1 MKGNRTFTGRI
12 SGDGGALGTATP
24 EMVEA
29 RARELALIAGRDPKN
44 FTQTDLDQ
52 AEEELTG
59 NSAQED
65 YSADDPRQS
74 LSDKTDATP
83 AGSGNFAEQLVQEG
97 VDEATHDTMLAGAT
111 TETRQ
116 NS

>member
-1 MKGNRTFTGRI
+1 MKGKRTFTGRI
-12 SGDGGALGTATP
+12 SGAGHGLGTVTP
-24 EMVEA
+24 GMVEA
-29 RARELALIAGRDPKN
+29 RARELAQIAGREPRN
-44 FTQTDLDQ
+44 FTQADYDQ
-52 AEEELTG
+52 ARDELTG

-65 YSADDPRQS
+65 YSAEDERTS
-74 LSDKTDATP
+74 LSDNTDATP

-111 TETRQ
+111 TETKQ